1 MPQNIIM
8 YRICV
13 RKILVSE
20 PNVSSLCAMCVISVK
35 EENGFY

>member
-1 MPQNIIM
+1 MAQNIINE
-8 YRICV
+8 CV